1 MHLIVFPSNR
11 VTCCPVCII
20 QSIQNSFFLF
30 FNPEQKKVLV
40 EVVMHILFYHVSI
53 DGAIYCFTVENHFC
67 HLPLL
72 LGICCSVTHSLH
84 QVLSVTERFHGGG
97 FLGAVVGV
105 LGSGSC
111 APLAPIGGG
120 GCSRPAQQLPTHCRP
135 ACANIAAMLRN
146 KVNQSGK
153 DGAILKW
160 FEGP

>member
-1 MHLIVFPSNR
+1 MHSEGNSFSSNR
-11 VTCCPVCII
+11 VTYCPVCIQFDNCQI
-20 QSIQNSFFLF
+20 DSIPFK
-30 FNPEQKKVLV
+30 PEQKKVLV
-40 EVVMHILFYHVSI
+40 EVLTHILFCHMSI
-53 DGAIYCFTVENHFC
+53 DDDGVIYCFTVENHFC

-135 ACANIAAMLRN
+135 ACANIAAMLQD
-146 KVNQSGK
+146 KEQS
-153 DGAILKW
+153 
-160 FEGP
+160 